1 MNIAVS
7 LPRQYAEDLQKHLFP
22 FLKLLKQTKLNNVAK
37 SSTQSKEYLTVLIM
51 NCLTDELML
60 AINKKIMNTAGKKL
74 KLKLSDVLAVVFFQT
89 LISWPID
96 QNQFYL
102 NNMRNWLVQEIDKQ
116 LTSNLVYQRGAKD
129 KNPETE
135 PSWFV
140 FDEED

>member
-37 SSTQSKEYLTVLIM
+37 SSTQSKEYLTVLVI
-51 NCLTDELML
+51 NCLTDEMMF
-60 AINKKIMNTAGKKL
+60 AINKKIMNTAGKKV
-74 KLKLSDVLAVVFFQT
+74 KLKLSDALAVVFFQT

-102 NNMRNWLVQEIDKQ
+102 NNMRLWLLQEIDKQ
-116 LTSNLVYQRGAKD
+116 LTSNLVYQRGVSDIKE
-129 KNPETE
+129 ETAPPWYE
-135 PSWFV
+135 FY
-140 FDEED
+140 EEE